1 MRRTKLVSILTGFSF
16 MASCFLTTGF
26 SFSYV
31 QEFNMPAVI
40 SESLPDPFP
49 FSDAKGNWAEAAIAE
64 MYVKGVINGY
74 QDSTFKP
81 NRPVTML
88 EAVVIL
94 GKMLNYEPSEFDL
107 ESNKYL
113 QINFS
118 IPEWAIGYV
127 AMALKQDLLLYSEL
141 QKASLQQ
148 PLTREEAAVLAVRSL
163 GLAKQARKKTNA
175 PLPFSDSQQI
185 EENIRAYVSLAC
197 EYKIMNGFPDGRF
210 QPDTPLSRSEM
221 AVMLSNIALHLNSDG
236 VTGSVQS
243 IGPEKDLIYITD
255 AANNISQVNL
265 PGYSLVYLNGKPASI
280 EQLTPGN
287 YIRVNTSGDNSL
299 TVIVAQSIVPD
310 NGMPVSIKPV
320 SNDYSLPE
328 LQQWAETNKASENY
342 LAAVFDSNLY
352 FLVTRGEKKTGG
364 YMIDITKISSVID
377 EKGITYRVWTTRADP
392 AKSAMV
398 IEVITYPYSMVK
410 IPLSEQPINSVIFVD
425 EFNQVL
431 AEITIN

>member
-1 MRRTKLVSILTGFSF
+1 MRRTKLVSLLTGFSF

-31 QEFNMPAVI
+31 QEFNLPPVI

-49 FSDAKGNWAEAAIAE
+49 FPDAKGNWAEAAIAE

-94 GKMLNYEPSEFDL
+94 GKMSNYEPSEFDL

-113 QINFS
+113 QINFN
-118 IPEWAIGYV
+118 IPDWAIGYV

-148 PLTREEAAVLAVRSL
+148 PLTREEAAVFAVRSL
-163 GLAKQARKKTNA
+163 GLAKQARKKTNT

-185 EENIRAYVSLAC
+185 EEDIRAYVSIAC

-210 QPDTPLSRSEM
+210 QPDTPLSRAEM
-221 AVMLSNIALHLNSDG
+221 AVVLSNIALHLNSDSI
-236 VTGSVQS
+236 TGSVEN
-243 IGPEKDLIYITD
+243 IAIEKDLIYITD
-255 AANNISQVNL
+255 AAGDTCQVKL
-265 PGYSLVYLNGKPASI
+265 PGHFLVYLNGKPAVI

-287 YIRVNTSGDNSL
+287 YIRVNTSEDNTL
-299 TVIVAQSIVPD
+299 TVIAAQSIVPD
-310 NGMPVSIKPV
+310 NGVPVSIKPV
-320 SNDYSLPE
+320 SKDYSFPE
-328 LQQWAETNKASENY
+328 LQQWADTNKASENY
-342 LAAVFDSNLY
+342 LTAIFDSNLY

-364 YMIDITKISSVID
+364 YTVDITKISSVSD

-398 IEVITYPYSMVK
+398 IEVITYPYAMVK
-410 IPLSEQPINSVIFVD
+410 IPLSEQPLNSVIFVD
-425 EFNQVL
+425 EFNQIL
-431 AEITIN
+431 AEITID